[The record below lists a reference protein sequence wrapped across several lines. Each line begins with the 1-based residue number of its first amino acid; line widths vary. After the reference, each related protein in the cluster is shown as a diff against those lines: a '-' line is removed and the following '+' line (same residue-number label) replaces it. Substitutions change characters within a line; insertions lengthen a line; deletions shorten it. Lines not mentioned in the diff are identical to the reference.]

1 MSRTRKAGRAL
12 PGPALMLVALLLCLA
27 PAPAMA
33 NPFMGSQGQPSIVP
47 VQAGGPGQPSLVQ
60 GQLDLRQ
67 KLAGYLSEWKD
78 GRSASLLLVIVGIAF
93 AYGILHALGPGH
105 RKTVVF
111 SIYIGRKAPW
121 WEPIASSLAL
131 AGLHG
136 GAAILLLIIFRGVS
150 GAVSAA
156 TDSVATIMEGS
167 AYCLLIVMAA
177 FLLARAT
184 LDLVK
189 GRARSADGM
198 GLGTLILTGIYPC
211 PGAILVL
218 VLSLSLNIVDIGIVA
233 VLAMSLGM
241 SLPILG
247 FAYLGWFGRSGLLK
261 RLRNREADIQKVG
274 AILEMAGFSLLLAFS
289 VYIALPFISS
299 VSGLVF

>member
-1 MSRTRKAGRAL
+1 
-12 PGPALMLVALLLCLA
+12 
-27 PAPAMA
+27 MA

-47 VQAGGPGQPSLVQ
+47 VQAGGQGQPSLVQ

-177 FLLARAT
+177 FLLVRAS

-189 GRARSADGM
+189 GRARPTDGM
-198 GLGTLILTGIYPC
+198 SLGTLILTGIYPC

-218 VLSLSLNIVDIGIVA
+218 VLSLSLDIVDIGMVA

-241 SLPILG
+241 SLPILA

-274 AILEMAGFSLLLAFS
+274 ALLEMAGFSLLLAFS

-299 VSGLVF
+299 VSDLVF

>member
-1 MSRTRKAGRAL
+1 MSATRIRERSLSGF
-12 PGPALMLVALLLCLA
+12 ALLLGTLLHLLA
-27 PAPAMA
+27 PAPAAA
-33 NPFMGSQGQPSIVP
+33 NPFMGSQGQPSIAP
-47 VQAGGPGQPSLVQ
+47 VQVGGQTQHSLVQ
-60 GQLDLRQ
+60 GQLELRQ
-67 KLAGYLSEWKD
+67 KLAGYLSRWKD
-78 GRSASLLLVIVGIAF
+78 GRSASLLLVIIGIAF

-111 SIYIGRKAPW
+111 SIYIARKAPW

-136 GAAILLLIIFRGVS
+136 GAAILLLFMFRGVS

-167 AYCLLIVMAA
+167 AYCILIVMALI
-177 FLLARAT
+177 LLTRAV
-184 LDLVK
+184 LDLSR
-189 GRARSADGM
+189 GRSRPADGM
-198 GLGTLILTGIYPC
+198 SLGTLILTGIYPC

-218 VLSLSLNIVDIGIVA
+218 VLSLSLDIVYIGIVA

-241 SLPILG
+241 SLPILA
-247 FAYLGWFGRSGLLK
+247 FAYLGWFGRSGLLR
-261 RLRNREADIQKVG
+261 RLKSRENEIRKVG
-274 AILEMAGFSLLLAFS
+274 TWFEIAGFGILLAFS

>member
-1 MSRTRKAGRAL
+1 MSATRKADRAIS
-12 PGPALMLVALLLCLA
+12 GPASVLVVLLLCLA

-33 NPFMGSQGQPSIVP
+33 NPFMGSQGQPSIAP
-47 VQAGGPGQPSLVQ
+47 VQVGGQGQPSLVQ

-67 KLAGYLSEWKD
+67 KLAGYLSQWKG

-218 VLSLSLNIVDIGIVA
+218 VLSLSLDIVDIGIVA

>member
-1 MSRTRKAGRAL
+1 MA
-12 PGPALMLVALLLCLA
+12 PGFILLFGILLLSFPAA
-27 PAPAMA
+27 PVAA
-33 NPFMGSQGQPSIVP
+33 NPFMGSQGQPSIAP
-47 VQAGGPGQPSLVQ
+47 VQAGGQTQHSLVQ
-60 GQLDLRQ
+60 GQLELRQ

-111 SIYIGRKAPW
+111 SIYIARKAPW

-136 GAAILLLIIFRGVS
+136 GAAILLLFLFRGVS

-156 TDSVATIMEGS
+156 TDSIATIMEGS
-167 AYCLLIVMAA
+167 AYCILIVMAVI
-177 FLLARAT
+177 LLARAV
-184 LDLVK
+184 LDLAK
-189 GRARSADGM
+189 GQSRSNDGM
-198 GLGTLILTGIYPC
+198 SLGTLILTGIYPC

-218 VLSLSLNIVDIGIVA
+218 VLSLSLDIVDIGIVA

-241 SLPILG
+241 SIPILA
-247 FAYLGWFGRSGLLK
+247 FAYLGWFGRSGLLRRFK
-261 RLRNREADIQKVG
+261 SREKDIRKVG
-274 AILEMAGFSLLLAFS
+274 TWFEIAGFGILLVFS

-299 VSGLVF
+299 ITGLIF

>member
-1 MSRTRKAGRAL
+1 
-12 PGPALMLVALLLCLA
+12 
-27 PAPAMA
+27 MA

-47 VQAGGPGQPSLVQ
+47 VQAGGQGQPSLVQ

-177 FLLARAT
+177 FLLVRAS

-189 GRARSADGM
+189 GRARPTDGM
-198 GLGTLILTGIYPC
+198 SLGTLILTGIYPC

-218 VLSLSLNIVDIGIVA
+218 VLSLSLDIVDIGMVA

-241 SLPILG
+241 SLPILA

-274 AILEMAGFSLLLAFS
+274 ALLEMAGFSLLLAFS